1 MTLEEKEV
9 FNTVVEKFR
18 AQYPKRNIS
27 YAFKYGD
34 EYLII
39 DGEVKMNLVGW
50 NLLYCLTKLCE
61 FLKYELEQ
69 KYIIA

>member
-9 FNTVVEKFR
+9 FNTVVEEFR
-18 AQYPKRNIS
+18 SQYPKRNIS

-61 FLKYELEQ
+61 FLKDEL
-69 KYIIA
+69 K

>member
-1 MTLEEKEV
+1 MTLGEKEV

-18 AQYPKRNIS
+18 SQYPNRNIS
-27 YAFKYGD
+27 YAFN

-61 FLKYELEQ
+61 FLKDELE
-69 KYIIA
+69 

>member
-18 AQYPKRNIS
+18 SQYPRRNIS

-61 FLKYELEQ
+61 FLKDELE
-69 KYIIA
+69 

>member
-50 NLLYCLTKLCE
+50 NLLYGLTKLCE
-61 FLKYELEQ
+61 FLKDELE
-69 KYIIA
+69 

>member
-9 FNTVVEKFR
+9 FNTVVDEFR
-18 AQYPKRNIS
+18 SQYPERNIS

-61 FLKYELEQ
+61 CLKDEL
-69 KYIIA
+69 K

>member
-50 NLLYCLTKLCE
+50 ILLYCLTKLCE
-61 FLKYELEQ
+61 FLKDEL
-69 KYIIA
+69 K

>member
-50 NLLYCLTKLCE
+50 NMQDCLAKLCE
-61 FLKYELEQ
+61 LLKYELE
-69 KYIIA
+69 